1 MALGIV
7 VRVER
12 KLFRSEAI
20 IWNHGFGGFCC
31 EADLQNSRILTME
44 RAEMKHSRELIFCLL
59 IPKRTSKAPC
69 RLAEPLAPGVTAE
82 SLAAA
87 ANFIF
92 RLSQVG
98 HAGLSHLFGRREAA
112 QIAAATF
119 GDAGDDAGRLSREM
133 RPSCRLSD
141 GRGELRSAALGIG
154 EEHRARPSAQKART
168 GSAWLQAEGQRVSV

>member
-1 MALGIV
+1 
-7 VRVER
+7 
-12 KLFRSEAI
+12 
-20 IWNHGFGGFCC
+20 
-31 EADLQNSRILTME
+31 
-44 RAEMKHSRELIFCLL
+44 MKQSRELIFCLL

-69 RLAEPLAPGVTAE
+69 RLRSSAAPR
-82 SLAAA
+82 
-87 ANFIF
+87 

-168 GSAWLQAEGQRVSV
+168 GSAWLQAEGNA